1 MKYNI
6 VTLIVFVFM
15 LPNLL
20 AQSSDEDLAMM
31 EAMFM
36 ASAESGEMD
45 QVGQACIDHMNNKSW
60 QEISTNKKG
69 EKQYYIVGVGTV
81 SAPISSSAFADSI
94 QNASTKAL
102 LDAKTKFSAILN
114 QEIISEILV
123 DTKQQF
129 SEGTPPDLLQSKDE
143 IQKGE
148 EYDDLS
154 YLDKMKIL
162 VNQQLDKLIDQETK
176 DSFNQNVAN
185 SNAEI
190 DELSNKLEDIL
201 NQEVMTDVIKTKTS
215 ADVRGMIVKY
225 GHFNANAKVNKK
237 PEVCIVVKWSPG
249 TLRMADAIATNDF
262 KVLKSS
268 KRKGSFKRSNS
279 NQCCRK

>member
-1 MKYNI
+1 
-6 VTLIVFVFM
+6 
-15 LPNLL
+15 
-20 AQSSDEDLAMM
+20 
-31 EAMFM
+31 
-36 ASAESGEMD
+36 
-45 QVGQACIDHMNNKSW
+45 MNNKSW

-154 YLDKMKIL
+154 YLDKIYNL
-162 VNQQLDKLIDQETK
+162 L
-176 DSFNQNVAN
+176 
-185 SNAEI
+185 
-190 DELSNKLEDIL
+190 IL
-201 NQEVMTDVIKTKTS
+201 NLS
-215 ADVRGMIVKY
+215 Y
-225 GHFNANAKVNKK
+225 YNLLYYLF
-237 PEVCIVVKWSPG
+237 
-249 TLRMADAIATNDF
+249 
-262 KVLKSS
+262 
-268 KRKGSFKRSNS
+268 
-279 NQCCRK
+279 